1 MSPMASVRVVQRG
14 GLRWKYLPE
23 VEIDSDCSLA
33 CFKEQL
39 LSLVRPKWQ
48 PESVAA
54 RVFEDGTTNKLI
66 ALFDRNKGFVQSGK
80 EVVLVRINGVGTEA
94 YVDRDSELLT
104 MALLHKTGM
113 SPPIYYQLK
122 NGLCYGFVPGRQ
134 LDVTELQDEEMM
146 KRVVRA
152 MVRLHL
158 LELPTH
164 FKKREP
170 VLWERMDKWLSMVP
184 EKFDDSEKQ
193 KRYELIYNHSC
204 MHACTCIS

>member
-1 MSPMASVRVVQRG
+1 MALNPIVRVIQRG

-23 VEIDSDCSLA
+23 VEIAADSFLDS
-33 CFKEQL
+33 FKEQL

-48 PESVAA
+48 PESVA
-54 RVFEDGTTNKLI
+54 VKIFEDGTTNKLV
-66 ALFDRNKGFVQSGK
+66 ALYDANKGGFVQSGK
-80 EVVLVRINGVGTEA
+80 DVILVRINGVGTAA

-104 MALLHKTGM
+104 FALLHKFGM
-113 SPPIYYQLK
+113 SPPLYYQLK
-122 NGLCYGFVPGRQ
+122 NGLCYGFVPGKQ
-134 LDVTELQDEEMM
+134 LDVMDLQDECMM

-184 EKFDDSEKQ
+184 ERFSNPQKQ
-193 KRYELIYNHSC
+193 ARYVPQQSLLC
-204 MHACTCIS
+204 C

>member
-1 MSPMASVRVVQRG
+1 MALNPIVRVIQRG

-23 VEIDSDCSLA
+23 VEIAADSFLDS
-33 CFKEQL
+33 FKEQL

-54 RVFEDGTTNKLI
+54 KIFEDGTTNKLV
-66 ALFDRNKGFVQSGK
+66 ALYDANMGGIVQSGK
-80 EVVLVRINGVGTEA
+80 DVILVRINGVGTEA

-104 MALLHKTGM
+104 FALLHKFGM
-113 SPPIYYQLK
+113 SPPLYYQLK
-122 NGLCYGFVPGRQ
+122 NGLCYGFVPGKQ
-134 LDVTELQDEEMM
+134 LDVMDLQDECMM

-184 EKFDDSEKQ
+184 ERFSNPQKQ
-193 KRYELIYNHSC
+193 ARYVPQQSLLCY
-204 MHACTCIS
+204 